1 MEKLFTTAQ
10 AAKQM
15 GISRQ
20 SLQTW
25 ISAGIVQPPPKRGG
39 NVRLWTSGE
48 VAKAVKIARG
58 RKAKA
63 RKVSK

>member
-10 AAKQM
+10 AAKQL

-39 NVRLWTSGE
+39 NVRLWTSGDI
-48 VAKAVKIARG
+48 AKAAKVARS
-58 RKAKA
+58 RKTAKGL
-63 RKVSK
+63 SK